1 MEHIL
6 TYVSSVW
13 NPYTQCNIDKI
24 EMVHLRATRF
34 VYNDYSRFR
43 RASPIIYVM
52 SYFPLGH
59 RRSVNQMCMFYK
71 LCKGHVAVSLP
82 AEISRI
88 SKFLAPDND
97 FQAF

>member
-43 RASPIIYVM
+43 RASPIIYAM
-52 SYFPLGH
+52 SYFSLGH

-71 LCKGHVAVSLP
+71 LCEGHVAVSLP

-88 SKFLAPDND
+88 IKN
-97 FQAF
+97 